1 MVSNG
6 SNLTLIKYLLFFHY
20 RQEGNLKNETTEN
33 DQNII
38 ELYKRWWQLNTFL
51 PIVHFIRPP
60 MSFPKNQVSIFFL
73 KKVFRPKLS
82 SLIFL
87 D

>member
-1 MVSNG
+1 MD
-6 SNLTLIKYLLFFHY
+6 FFC

-33 DQNII
+33 DQDIV

-60 MSFPKNQVSIFFL
+60 MSFPKNQVSIHFSL
-73 KKVFRPKLS
+73 KNVFHPNFPILFY
-82 SLIFL
+82 I
-87 D
+87 